1 MKQILFIF
9 LLFYTTFAYS
19 AQLCYVSREDAQKAA
34 EEFGG
39 NTTISPENLFIT
51 NEYASGVKTRFMAL
65 MATQTSADPGSFTN
79 NIEHEFDSG
88 PINACYCRMLQPFV
102 SKWKKTSDDCSDYE
116 DCKRMCNDDVYYYPH
131 LYFDNLV
138 DAKYQNLSSEY
149 TIANPTCPDGNILIK
164 KISVIEKDNCT
175 TPIPLKKPIPANT
188 TCTDASG
195 TYTYTSECQVPYSVN
210 LDANNCP
217 AKPEN
222 PEN

>member
-19 AQLCYVSREDAQKAA
+19 AQLCYVSREDVQKVYDNV
-34 EEFGG
+34 EYPDSTFNGD
-39 NTTISPENLFIT
+39 NFIT
-51 NEYASGVKTRFMAL
+51 LNYESGLKIRFMAL
-65 MATQTSADPGSFTN
+65 AANNSTINTLDFVS
-79 NIEHEFDSG
+79 NIEHENITGDQTS
-88 PINACYCRMLQPFV
+88 CYCRMIQPFV
-102 SKWKKTSDDCSDYE
+102 SKWQLVYKYTSEITGYSCSSVCDQNIFEYT
-116 DCKRMCNDDVYYYPH
+116 
-131 LYFDNLV
+131 LQYFDNLI

-175 TPIPLKKPIPANT
+175 IPLTKNIPANT

-195 TYTYTSECQVPYSVN
+195 TYTYTSECQVSYNVN